1 MEGAKT
7 GQILP
12 KKEMGRIAE
21 PKILTKKPSH
31 AADKPNRMA
40 MGMFV
45 STFQVRLE
53 NVGSYL

>member
-1 MEGAKT
+1 
-7 GQILP
+7 
-12 KKEMGRIAE
+12 MGRSAD